1 MNVRVNF
8 SKYSEI
14 VIFAPSGVL
23 KGGGESLI
31 LLLNNL
37 KQRNIP
43 ASIQYVSNEQSWN
56 ALRDFDAKGKLLI
69 FPEIY
74 ITKASSIMNAHAAIW
89 WLSVDNFTYKKH
101 ASVLRDMFTY
111 YKNVLRGRRPL
122 RIGKTLHP
130 LIHFCESHYAIAYLK
145 SFGINSIYL
154 PRLLG
159 NIFYQS
165 SDAVSKEKIIA
176 CSRRKGRLYLDK
188 VIKEFSDFDFIFLDN
203 LSEEDVYKVLA
214 RSMVYLD
221 LGHFPGSERLPREA
235 VMLNNF
241 VLINNVGAAQ
251 NFQDFPL
258 PSQFKLNVNS
268 PDFYSNLRKLLNQIF
283 DNEISFSEMY
293 EFQQSIQN
301 LRKNYPEIINSL
313 I

>member
-1 MNVRVNF
+1 MKF

-14 VIFAPSGVL
+14 IIFAPSGVL

-37 KQRNIP
+37 KQRDIP
-43 ASIQYVSNEQSWN
+43 ASIRYVSNEESWN
-56 ALRDFDAKGKLLI
+56 SLIEFDIKGRLLI

-74 ITKASSIMNAHAAIW
+74 ISKASLILNADAAIW
-89 WLSVDNFTYKKH
+89 WLSVDNFTFKKH
-101 ASVLRDMFTY
+101 RSKLRDIFTY
-111 YKNVLRGRRPL
+111 YKSVLRGKRPL
-122 RIGKTLHP
+122 RIRKALQP
-130 LIHFCESHYAIAYLK
+130 LIHFCESHYAIEYLK

-154 PRLLG
+154 PRLIG
-159 NIFYQS
+159 NMFYQTS
-165 SDAVSKEKIIA
+165 ETVPKEKIIA
-176 CSRRKGRLYLDK
+176 CSRRKGKVYLDK
-188 VIKEFSDFDFIFLDN
+188 VIKELSDFDFIFLDN
-203 LSEEDVYKVLA
+203 LSEEDVYNVLL

-241 VLINNVGAAQ
+241 ILINNVGAAQ

-258 PSQFKLNVNS
+258 PSQFKLNVNA
-268 PDFYSNLRKLLNQIF
+268 PDFYLNLRKLLNKIF
-283 DNEISFSEMY
+283 DNEINFSEMQK
-293 EFQQSIQN
+293 FQQSILN